1 MGRIFL
7 EQMEFFSHHGCFTEE
22 QIIGNKFT
30 VDIIMEAE
38 TAIAEASDNL
48 SDTVNYQEVY
58 NIVKTQM
65 HQNSKLLEHVAARI
79 ANEIKNTFPEI
90 ISLSVKVSKLNPP
103 LGGKLEKVSVEVTR

>member
-30 VDIIMEAE
+30 VDIVLEAD
-38 TAIAEASDNL
+38 TARAEESDNL
-48 SDTVNYQEVY
+48 SDTLNYQEVY

-65 HQNSKLLEHVAARI
+65 HLNSRLLEHVAARI
-79 ANEIKNTFPEI
+79 ANEIKKSFPTI
-90 ISLSVKVSKLNPP
+90 AHLTVKVSKLNPP